1 MQRLPDKVGC
11 MEAWH
16 EIGFFGPLRPDHV
29 PTLAGESNDDP
40 AYAWLGR
47 LHAVG
52 YLQGLRAAA
61 LQRLSQ
67 GLAACR
73 TERNERLS

>member
-1 MQRLPDKVGC
+1 

-16 EIGFFGPLRPDHV
+16 DVGFAGPLRPDHV
-29 PTLAGESNDDP
+29 PTLHGESNDDP
-40 AYAWLGR
+40 AYGWLGR

-61 LQRLSQ
+61 RQRSPQ
-67 GLAACR
+67 G
-73 TERNERLS
+73 

>member
-1 MQRLPDKVGC
+1 MARDRLDVV
-11 MEAWH
+11 
-16 EIGFFGPLRPDHV
+16 LRPDHV
-29 PTLAGESNDDP
+29 PTLEGESNDDP

-61 LQRLSQ
+61 THRLAVTGGS
-67 GLAACR
+67 R
-73 TERNERLS
+73 HD